1 MKGDFSRWT
10 VDPWRHF
17 GAVLMQQ
24 GRVHTDADWNEWV
37 ATILRRV
44 RADSLD
50 TLHPV
55 FVSDETPDAFL
66 IAATGGT
73 LTIGPG
79 RMYVDGILVD
89 NFGADPVRWD
99 PHMEE
104 LRGEGPIDYSAQRFY
119 PDPPALPPG
128 GEHLVYLK
136 AWQRDV
142 TAVEDPRIV
151 ERALGVDT
159 TTRLQTVWQ
168 VKVLPGAGDG
178 GAIEC
183 DTELGDIPGFAD
195 AEPAAAGRLTTGTA
209 DVNGEPDPCLVPVGG
224 GYKGL
229 ENQLYRVEIHSG
241 GGLTGAGRAT
251 FKWSRDNGTVASRV
265 THIPALDRIVV
276 ESVGRDSELRIRDG
290 DWVEVTDD
298 WRELNGLP
306 GEMRRV
312 RTPGGVDDATR
323 TILLEDP
330 LPAGMFPVDA
340 EDRTAPERNTR
351 VQRWDQAGRVLKA
364 DGSLHVDL
372 DATTST
378 GVIPVVT
385 GATSVLLEH
394 GIVVTFDLE
403 PASGVLRTGDHWLFA
418 ARTVDASVEILD
430 SAPPRGI
437 HAHYA
442 KLATVTFPEDETD
455 LRECPP
461 PPVECEGGCECDA
474 CVSVEQH
481 ASGARTIQDAVDEV
495 IAAGGGTVCLGIGSY
510 ELTEP
515 VRIHDARSVRLRGKG
530 WGTLLVAANGGQ
542 VVDVQTSIGVTV
554 EDLAIITASPNGQ
567 TSAITL
573 TRCMAAT
580 VENCAVLHV
589 TGEGTASVAIE
600 LEGYQVGTTV
610 RRCAL
615 YASTGISSGALDDST
630 VAMASLRLVENW
642 IECLER
648 GIELE
653 RFTLHLADTRITGN
667 LVLGCR
673 DAGVVATG
681 GTSADG
687 TLDISDNL
695 CRVQGSG
702 IIVGVDEATIAG
714 NDVRT
719 QEGEIPGDGIVL
731 APGIDPAGIEHCMV
745 LGNRIRGVRGHGIA
759 IRTRVE
765 SGMIKHNI
773 IAETGGGGIVMEEDG
788 EAGSLVVENNQLLGV
803 AGALRRGTAHLTAHV
818 GMLLISVDRLDIVG
832 NVVDDF
838 AREVVNSDFRSAI
851 AVAAS
856 GSTRI
861 DTNRVAGIAPPLEFG
876 GAAIGVHVVPP
887 FASVD
892 AVGNR
897 VRRRGNEEDK
907 IGASLWIGVL
917 IGTPDRD
924 LDGPGFFAIGDV
936 AVASVGERGFV
947 MTSNRVRALVQPEP
961 GDVAFRGNT
970 VETEASIFSPVF
982 VSQARGIRFSDNQVA
997 RIGDDRGEPSF
1008 LRCARAV
1015 VNANDL
1021 RDRIEQEVLRVEITG
1036 RGDAAIVGNLVSG
1049 PIMLNGAQ
1057 VPMDILNPFSFE

>member
-1 MKGDFSRWT
+1 MKGDYSRWT

-17 GAVLMQQ
+17 GAVIMQQ

-73 LTIGPG
+73 FTIGPG

-89 NFGADPVRWD
+89 NFGDDPVAWD
-99 PHMEE
+99 PRMEE
-104 LRGEGPIDYSAQRFY
+104 LRGQGLVDYAAQPFY
-119 PDPPALPPG
+119 PNPPALPGG

-136 AWQRDV
+136 VWQRDV

-151 ERALGVDT
+151 EPALGVDT

-168 VKVLPGAGDG
+168 VKVLPGAGNG

-209 DVNGEPDPCLVPVGG
+209 DVTGDPDPCLVPVGG

-276 ESVGRDSELRIRDG
+276 ESVGRDSELRFRDG
-290 DWVEVTDD
+290 DWIEVTDD

-340 EDRTAPERNTR
+340 QDHTEPERNTR

-364 DGSLHVDL
+364 DGSPHVDL
-372 DATTST
+372 DTATST

-385 GATSVLLEH
+385 GTTSVLLEH
-394 GIVVTFDLE
+394 GITVTFDLE
-403 PASGVLRTGDHWLFA
+403 GAGGVFRTGDHWLFA

-430 SAPPRGI
+430 RAPPRGI

-442 KLATVTFPEDETD
+442 KLATVTFPDDETD
-455 LRECPP
+455 LRKCPP
-461 PPVECEGGCECDA
+461 PPVESEGGCECDA

-481 ASGARTIQDAVDEV
+481 ASSARTIQDAVDEV
-495 IAAGGGTVCLGIGSY
+495 IAAGGGTVCLGIGTY
-510 ELTEP
+510 ELAEP
-515 VRIHDARSVRLRGKG
+515 VRIHDARSIRLRGKG
-530 WGTLLVAANGGQ
+530 WGTLLLAAKGGQ

-573 TRCMAAT
+573 TRCIAAT

-589 TGEGTASVAIE
+589 TGEGTASVAIG
-600 LEGYQVGTTV
+600 LEGYQLGTTV

-615 YASTGISSGALDDST
+615 SASTGISGGARDDAIAVT
-630 VAMASLRLVENW
+630 ASLRLVDNW
-642 IECLER
+642 MWCLER

-667 LVLGCR
+667 LLFGCR
-673 DAGVVATG
+673 DAGLVATG
-681 GTSADG
+681 GNSADG
-687 TLDISDNL
+687 ALDISDNL
-695 CRVQGSG
+695 CHVQASG
-702 IIVGVDEATIAG
+702 IIVGVDDATIAG
-714 NDVRT
+714 NDVRAL
-719 QEGEIPGDGIVL
+719 EGEIPGDGIVL
-731 APGIDPAGIEHCMV
+731 APGLDPAGIEHCMV

-759 IRTRVE
+759 IRTRIE
-765 SGMIKHNI
+765 SGMIKHNV
-773 IAETGGGGIVMEEDG
+773 IADTGGGGIVMDEAG
-788 EAGSLVVENNQLLGV
+788 EAGSLIVENNQLLGV
-803 AGALRRGTAHLTAHV
+803 TGALLRGTAHV
-818 GMLLISVDRLDIVG
+818 GMLLVSVDRLDVAG
-832 NVVDDF
+832 NVVDEF
-838 AREVVNSDFRSAI
+838 AREVTSSGFRSAI

-856 GSTRI
+856 GSTRV
-861 DTNRVAGIAPPLEFG
+861 DANRVAGVAPPLEFG

-892 AVGNR
+892 AIGNL
-897 VRRRGNEEDK
+897 VRRRGNQDER
-907 IGASLWIGVL
+907 IGTSLWIGIL
-917 IGTPDRD
+917 IGTPDLDSEARD
-924 LDGPGFFAIGDV
+924 FFAIGDV
-936 AVASVGERGFV
+936 AVADAGERSFV
-947 MTSNRVRALVQPEP
+947 MTGTRLRAVARREP
-961 GDVAFRGNT
+961 GDVALRGNT
-970 VETEASIFSPVF
+970 VETEASAFSPVF
-982 VSQARGIRFSDNQVA
+982 VSLARGVRFSDNQIA
-997 RIGDDRGEPSF
+997 RIGDDGGEPSF

-1036 RGDAAIVGNLVSG
+1036 EGDAAIIGNLVSG
-1049 PIMLNGAQ
+1049 PITLNAAQ
-1057 VPMDILNPFSFE
+1057 VPMDVLNPFSLE

>member
-37 ATILRRV
+37 ANILRRV

-73 LTIGPG
+73 FTIGPG

-89 NFGADPVRWD
+89 NFGDDPVTWD
-99 PHMEE
+99 PRMEE
-104 LRGEGPIDYSAQRFY
+104 LRGQGLVDYAAQPFY
-119 PDPPALPPG
+119 PDPPALPAG

-136 AWQRDV
+136 VWQRDV

-151 ERALGVDT
+151 EPALGVDT

-168 VKVLPGAGDG
+168 VKVLPGAGNG
-178 GAIEC
+178 GTIEC

-209 DVNGEPDPCLVPVGG
+209 DVTGDPDPCLVPVGG

-241 GGLTGAGRAT
+241 GGLTGGGRAT

-265 THIPALDRIVV
+265 TQIPALDRIIV
-276 ESVGRDSELRIRDG
+276 ESVGRDSELRFRDG

-306 GEMRRV
+306 GEMRRI

-340 EDRTAPERNTR
+340 QDQTAPERNTR

-372 DATTST
+372 DAATST
-378 GVIPVVT
+378 GAIPVVT
-385 GATSVLLEH
+385 GATSVLLEQ

-403 PASGVLRTGDHWLFA
+403 PAGGVFRTGDHWLFA

-430 SAPPRGI
+430 RAPPRGI

-461 PPVECEGGCECDA
+461 PPVESEGGCECDA

-495 IAAGGGTVCLGIGSY
+495 TAAGGGTVCLGIGSY

-530 WGTLLVAANGGQ
+530 WGTLLLAAKGGQ

-580 VENCAVLHV
+580 VENCAVLDV
-589 TGEGTASVAIE
+589 TGEGTASVAIG

-610 RRCAL
+610 RSCAL
-615 YASTGISSGALDDST
+615 SASTGISSGALDDST
-630 VAMASLRLVENW
+630 VVMASLRLVDNW
-642 IECLER
+642 MLCLER

-673 DAGVVATG
+673 DAGVVAIG

-687 TLDISDNL
+687 ALDISDNL
-695 CRVQGSG
+695 CRVQASG
-702 IIVGVDEATIAG
+702 IIVGVNEATIAG

-719 QEGEIPGDGIVL
+719 MEGEIRGDGIVL
-731 APGIDPAGIEHCMV
+731 APGLDPAGIEHCMV

-765 SGMIKHNI
+765 SGMIKHNV

-803 AGALRRGTAHLTAHV
+803 VGALRGGVVHV
-818 GMLLISVDRLDIVG
+818 GMLLVSVDRLDVAG
-832 NVVDDF
+832 NVVDEF
-838 AREVVNSDFRSAI
+838 AREVTESEFRSAI
-851 AVAAS
+851 AVVAS
-856 GSTRI
+856 RSTRV
-861 DTNRVAGIAPPLEFG
+861 DTNRVAGVAPGLEFS
-876 GAAIGVHVVPP
+876 GAAIGVHVIPP
-887 FASVD
+887 FGSVD

-897 VRRRGNEEDK
+897 VRRRGNDER
-907 IGASLWIGVL
+907 IGTSLWIGVL
-917 IGTPDRD
+917 IGTPDLD

-936 AVASVGERGFV
+936 AVASAGERSFV
-947 MTSNRVRALVQPEP
+947 MTGTRLRALVRPEP

-970 VETEASIFSPVF
+970 VETEASPFSPVF
-982 VSQARGIRFSDNQVA
+982 VSLARGIRFSDNQVA

-1021 RDRIEQEVLRVEITG
+1021 RDRIEQVVLRVETTG

-1057 VPMDILNPFSFE
+1057 VPMDVLNPFSFE